1 MSVNTPFIKPSIMPS
16 VFPNASSLFGK
27 SLEPK
32 WKYCFYCHSS
42 RWGPQSR
49 MDPSLPKECSGGA
62 VSEQAPVCVARGEP
76 ERSSPADTDR

>member
-1 MSVNTPFIKPSIMPS
+1 MSVNAPFIVPSITPS

-32 WKYCFYCHSS
+32 WKYSSYCHSS

-62 VSEQAPVCVARGEP
+62 VSEQA
-76 ERSSPADTDR
+76 RSV